1 MKHVL
6 TDEEID
12 SVETEVLV
20 DLIGTQFDVYRA
32 IEAKILEKIGDAQA
46 WQVSGPYERQAFAIE
61 SSAISYNRGLNEGF
75 GESAYSI
82 APLYAI
88 PFIEGEE

>member
-32 IEAKILEKIGDAQA
+32 IEAKILEKIGEAKA
-46 WQVSGPYERQAFAIE
+46 WQNKYLPNSFYTNDNLNPQW
-61 SSAISYNRGLNEGF
+61 GLDDMT
-75 GESAYSI
+75 
-82 APLYAI
+82 PLYAI